1 MHKVY
6 KYNSCFSELI
16 TQYISE
22 RRNSGF
28 MFDNPDYW
36 LYRFDQY
43 CLDNKIQ
50 EVSISKKLYQE
61 WASISASETKVTQ
74 NNRLQALR
82 GFSVYLN
89 TLGIISYIPP
99 RPSKSRK
106 ECPLPYGRY

>member
-28 MFDNPDYW
+28 MFDNPAYW

-50 EVSISKKLYQE
+50 EVSISKNCIKNGLLY
-61 WASISASETKVTQ
+61 
-74 NNRLQALR
+74 RLQKQKSHR
-82 GFSVYLN
+82 IIVY
-89 TLGIISYIPP
+89 
-99 RPSKSRK
+99 RR
-106 ECPLPYGRY
+106 YGDFRFT